1 MPEWIQVL
9 LRKYVHKLVKIYGN
23 HIKSVILYGSYAR
36 GDFTS
41 DSDIDIMILLDL
53 TDMEIKNYRHQ
64 LSELTYDF
72 NMEHELDIKPIAKNQ
87 EHFEKWL
94 EAYPFYANVNSE
106 GMILFEAN
114 SLKKQK
120 IVLDDVEIVLDET
133 DQAIMKDNN
142 RYTHE
147 DVFRK
152 IGDKIRRV

>member
-36 GDFTS
+36 GDFTP

-72 NMEHELDIKPIAKNQ
+72 NMEHKLDIKPIAKNQ

-94 EAYPFYANVNSE
+94 EAYPFYANVNGE
-106 GMILFEAN
+106 GILLFEAEW
-114 SLKKQK
+114 LKRRQ
-120 IVLDDVEIVLDET
+120 IVFDGVEQIIEGKTKDFNTVCDRLEKKYIDVSI
-133 DQAIMKDNN
+133 Q
-142 RYTHE
+142 
-147 DVFRK
+147 
-152 IGDKIRRV
+152 G